1 MNEKVKYIKQFSNKS
16 ESLETTHNTPFV
28 ATIDGDNRVMYA
40 SKKKFNTIKIVD
52 DNNGFIKPINKYSS
66 KLIVTAD
73 GPVRI
78 KFNTPIIN
86 DSYSENF
93 FRIQIGRDFTT
104 NNIKRDKSNDID
116 FSFNGKMF
124 NFSLSE
130 MFDGVTEDQMT
141 NYATIFKKNA
151 LPIYLLRSKKDDK
164 EINNNYYYAYTFNTD
179 IIYVLSTSGEQQIG
193 YYIDKMD
200 NIYETPFKI
209 EIFDGVDKLK
219 CYDLQTNNTTLTKIW
234 LAPGFLT
241 HFDSEDVNYYWIYTI
256 GENKLPY
263 FTGSASGQIDSDN
276 AIIIDVDISDDN
288 TETKEYII
296 NDDVYS
302 IGVDNSNADRLR
314 YISIPDGVTKIW
326 DRAFAGCTNLTSIDF
341 PNSIEYIGDSA
352 FINTEIESFN
362 INASEIARGAFYGCG
377 YIKSVIFGEKLKKL
391 GNQIFY
397 NTGGR
402 INYVIFLSKNVP
414 TIDEHFDFDGNS
426 FDIYVPDESYE
437 EYCELFTNE
446 YEQHYKTIKP
456 LSQFGNNNEE
466 EDDDDNESGGTTP
479 QE

>member
-1 MNEKVKYIKQFSNKS
+1 MSENVKYIKQFSKKS
-16 ESLETTHNTPFV
+16 ESLETTQNAPFI

-52 DNNGFIKPINKYSS
+52 DNNGFIKPVNKYSS
-66 KLIVTAD
+66 KLIVTAY

-78 KFNTPIIN
+78 KFNTLSIN
-86 DSYSENF
+86 DRLSENF
-93 FRIQIGRDFTT
+93 FRLQIGEDLGTKK
-104 NNIKRDKSNDID
+104 IKRDKSNDID
-116 FSFNGKMF
+116 FSFNGKML

-130 MFDGVTEDQMT
+130 MMQGDTEDQMT
-141 NYATIFKKNA
+141 NYTTTFKKNV

-164 EINNNYYYAYTFNTD
+164 EIDNNYYYAYTFNTD

-193 YYIDKMD
+193 YYIDNM
-200 NIYETPFKI
+200 NNVYETPFKI

-219 CYDLQTNNTTLTKIW
+219 CYDLQSDVATLTKVW
-234 LAPGFLT
+234 FAPGFLT
-241 HFDSEDVNYYWIYTI
+241 HFNAEDVNYYWIYTI
-256 GENKLPY
+256 GENNVPY
-263 FTGSASGQIDSDN
+263 LIGNASGQMDSDD
-276 AIIIDVDISDDN
+276 AIIIDVNIQNN

-296 NDDVYS
+296 NDDIYS
-302 IGVDNSNADRLR
+302 ICVDYNNAINLM
-314 YISIPDGVTKIW
+314 YISIPDGVTQIL

-341 PNSIEYIGDSA
+341 PDSIEYIGATA
-352 FINTEIESFN
+352 FEDTKIESFN
-362 INASEIARGAFYGCG
+362 INASEIARGAFYGCRH
-377 YIKSVIFGEKLKKL
+377 IKSVIFGEKLKKL

-397 NTGGR
+397 NTGGH

-414 TIDEHFDFDGNS
+414 TINEYFDFDGNS

-446 YEQHYKTIKP
+446 HEQHYKTIKP

-466 EDDDDNESGGTTP
+466 EDDENEPGVTTQ
-479 QE
+479 QEI

>member
-1 MNEKVKYIKQFSNKS
+1 MSENVKYIKQFSKKS
-16 ESLETTHNTPFV
+16 ESLETTQNAPFI

-52 DNNGFIKPINKYSS
+52 DNNGFIKPVNKYSS

-130 MFDGVTEDQMT
+130 MFEGVTEDQMT
-141 NYATIFKKNA
+141 HYTTTFKKNA

-193 YYIDKMD
+193 YYIDNM
-200 NIYETPFKI
+200 NNVYETPFKI

-219 CYDLQTNNTTLTKIW
+219 CYDLQSDVATLTKVW
-234 LAPGFLT
+234 FAPGFLT
-241 HFDSEDVNYYWIYTI
+241 HFNAEDVNYYWIYTI
-256 GENKLPY
+256 GENNVPY
-263 FTGSASGQIDSDN
+263 LIGNASGQMDSDD
-276 AIIIDVDISDDN
+276 AIIIDVNIQNN

-296 NDDVYS
+296 NDDIYS
-302 IGVDNSNADRLR
+302 ICVDYNNAINLM
-314 YISIPDGVTKIW
+314 YISIPDGVTQIL

-341 PNSIEYIGDSA
+341 PDSIEYIGATA
-352 FINTEIESFN
+352 FEDTKIESFN
-362 INASEIARGAFYGCG
+362 INASEIARGAFYGCRH
-377 YIKSVIFGEKLKKL
+377 IKSVIFGEKLKKL

-397 NTGGR
+397 NTGGH

-414 TIDEHFDFDGNS
+414 TINEYFDFDGNS

-446 YEQHYKTIKP
+446 HEQHYKTIKP

-466 EDDDDNESGGTTP
+466 EDDENEPGVTTQ
-479 QE
+479 QEI